1 MKQELRNK
9 YRKIR
14 KNITLKK
21 LKDFI
26 IFLKLITNKKVKK
39 SKIILTYVSTKE
51 EIDTILLIKYFLNK
65 KIIATPKVENNII
78 NFYIIESLSDLK
90 IGKYNILE
98 PTTNKKITNFKECI
112 CITPGICFSKDKYRI
127 GYGKGYYD
135 KFFTKN
141 KVYSIGLCYKQ
152 CLIDSIPIDKYQK
165 QVEEIIYI

>member
-9 YRKIR
+9 YRNIR

-26 IFLKLITNKKVKK
+26 IFLKLITNKKVIK